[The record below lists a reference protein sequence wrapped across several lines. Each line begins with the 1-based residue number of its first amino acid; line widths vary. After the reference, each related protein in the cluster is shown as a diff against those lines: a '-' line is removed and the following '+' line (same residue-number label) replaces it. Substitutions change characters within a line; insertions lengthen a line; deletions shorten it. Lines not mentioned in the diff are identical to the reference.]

1 MATVA
6 SPGAPTES
14 ARRDGGSERGGS
26 GPSVGDPRWSSGATG
41 ARVHGPGNSGVA
53 TFALAVTGW
62 SFVKQGVN
70 QLLVVDVANG
80 TTSGRQAAVLGQS
93 DHPLSFIAKSFR
105 TGLGGGDPTFPN
117 ELGGQGAK
125 HCLALISGTT
135 QLGYSALVS
144 HGSVLI
150 EVMKEEQA
158 AQIRPRCGFGG

>member
-1 MATVA
+1 M
-6 SPGAPTES
+6 
-14 ARRDGGSERGGS
+14 
-26 GPSVGDPRWSSGATG
+26 
-41 ARVHGPGNSGVA
+41 
-53 TFALAVTGW
+53 
-62 SFVKQGVN
+62 N